1 VENHVILANFIE
13 IARTA
18 VDISQF
24 LDFSKWRLPLSW
36 ILKFLT
42 VRHAKK
48 VEPLHCAK
56 FRLNHHDR
64 HVVIIFIIQDGGR
77 RHL

>member
-1 VENHVILANFIE
+1 MPNFIE

-24 LDFSKWRLPLSW
+24 LDYSKLWLPLSC

-42 VRHAKK
+42 VRQAKK

-56 FRLNHHDR
+56 FRLNRSYPGR
-64 HVVIIFIIQDGGR
+64 HVVIIFIIQVGGR
-77 RHL
+77 RRF